1 MSQTKILVMTT
12 LMLLFN
18 ELNTM
23 KKIVIVLLISLVY
36 SSCVTED
43 YFGTSDGKS
52 ILAFELE
59 GQVGNAIIEEEE
71 GSIAITIGATANI
84 KQLKPRLVT
93 LSTFAQLSPSS
104 TTTLDFSSP
113 QTYTVTAEDK
123 STRTYK
129 VIVKQE
135 GSEPQLENSSF
146 DQWYM
151 TPKNYYEP
159 GQNSQSIWS
168 SGNAGVTTLG
178 NANVT
183 PFTLNGSDLAAKLV
197 TLDLG
202 TLAGLVNQRMGA
214 GSLFT
219 GVFKLDLNN
228 PSNSVQFGIPFTA
241 RPKQFSM
248 EYAYSPGTPYLD
260 KKGQVLAT
268 KDACDIYV
276 VLENRSGSTIKRV
289 ATGWFRSEE
298 KVIDAFKT
306 ITITLTYGALDAS
319 FPDYQKP
326 VNGLY
331 ATSNEP
337 VTHISVV
344 CSSSF
349 RGDLLEGGTNST
361 LLVNNFKLI
370 Y

>member
-1 MSQTKILVMTT
+1 
-12 LMLLFN
+12 MLLIKSKSN
-18 ELNTM
+18 AL
-23 KKIVIVLLISLVY
+23 KKIATLLLLGWGSY
-36 SSCVTED
+36 SCVTET
-43 YFGTSDGKS
+43 YFGPSSGKS

-59 GQVGNAIIEEEE
+59 GQVGNALINEQN
-71 GSIAITIGATANI
+71 GTISVTVGASANLA
-84 KQLKPRLVT
+84 QLKPTIVT
-93 LSTFAQLSPSS
+93 LSTFAQITPSIN
-104 TTTLDFSSP
+104 TALDFSLP
-113 QTYTVTAEDK
+113 QTYTVTAEDQ
-123 STRTYK
+123 STRTYI
-129 VIVKQE
+129 VTVKQE

-178 NANVT
+178 NANVS
-183 PFTLNGSDLAAKLV
+183 PFTINGSDLAAKLV

-202 TLAGLVNQRMGA
+202 SLAGLVNQRMGA

-219 GVFKLDLNN
+219 GTFKLDLNN
-228 PSNSVQFGIPFTA
+228 PSNSVQFGIPFAA
-241 RPKQFSM
+241 RPKQFSID
-248 EYAYSPGTPYLD
+248 YAYAPGTPYLD
-260 KKGQVLAT
+260 KKGQVLTT

-276 VLENRSGSTIKRV
+276 LLENRSGSTIKRV

-306 ITITLTYGALDAS
+306 LTITLTYGALDAS

-326 VNGLY
+326 TNGLY
-331 ATSNEP
+331 ASPNEP